1 MTLRKIKFTTTIR
14 TSTVV
19 HCLIFIVP
27 CCNYFLHFKFWS
39 LNQKA
44 FRLLLTGRLEIFFY
58 PSIFYVSMRCLQ
70 QQQHAQQLIK
80 IDFIE
85 INLPQIYKSHASFA
99 NSTKNF
105 AVN

>member
-1 MTLRKIKFTTTIR
+1 
-14 TSTVV
+14 
-19 HCLIFIVP
+19 
-27 CCNYFLHFKFWS
+27 
-39 LNQKA
+39 
-44 FRLLLTGRLEIFFY
+44 LLTGRLEIFLY

-85 INLPQIYKSHASFA
+85 INLLQIYKSHASFA
-99 NSTKNF
+99 NGPKNF